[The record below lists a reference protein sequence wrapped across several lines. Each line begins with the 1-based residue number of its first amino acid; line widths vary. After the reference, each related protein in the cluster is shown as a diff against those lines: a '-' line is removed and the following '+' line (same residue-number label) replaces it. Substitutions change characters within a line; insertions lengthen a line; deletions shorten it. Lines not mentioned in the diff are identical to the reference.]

1 MYANY
6 HTHTKRCKHAQ
17 GEDREYVEAAIEAGM
32 RVLGFADHCPWI
44 FPNDYVSGI
53 RMDRSEIDSYFHSLM
68 QLREEYADDI
78 RLLIGF
84 ESEYVPELMEAQD
97 RLFANYPLDYMIL
110 GQHFL
115 GIEEGSTYMG
125 NPTEDEA
132 ILEQYVDM
140 VIEGL
145 DSGRYAYLAHPD
157 LIHFVGEK
165 ETYDFQMRRMLSYML
180 ENSYPVEINML
191 GALQGRHYPSTRF
204 LQIVGEMGNA
214 CIIGV
219 DAHSPDL
226 LKNREGERI
235 CRQLVEKY
243 GLRLRELLLI

>member
-6 HTHTKRCKHAQ
+6 HTHTSRCKHAQ

-32 RVLGFADHCPWI
+32 RILGFSDHCPWV
-44 FPNDYVSGI
+44 FPDDYVSGI
-53 RMDRSEIDSYFHSLM
+53 RMDCLVIDSYFDSLI

-97 RLFANYPLDYMIL
+97 HLFANYPLDYMIL

-115 GIEEGSTYMG
+115 GIEEGSVYMG
-125 NPTEDEA
+125 NPTEDESV
-132 ILEQYVDM
+132 LEQYVDM
-140 VIEGL
+140 VIEGM

-157 LIHFVGEK
+157 LVHFVGNQEV
-165 ETYDFQMRRMLSYML
+165 YDFHMRRMLSYL
-180 ENSYPVEINML
+180 LDNSYPVEINML
-191 GALQGRHYPSTRF
+191 GALQGRHYPNARF
-204 LQIVGEMGNA
+204 LELAGEMGNA

-226 LKNREGERI
+226 LKNREGELL
-235 CRQLVEKY
+235 CRQMAERY

>member
-6 HTHTKRCKHAQ
+6 HTHTRRCKHAQ

-32 RVLGFADHCPWI
+32 RVLGFSDHCPWVLPDG
-44 FPNDYVSGI
+44 FASGI
-53 RMDRSEIDSYFHSLM
+53 RMDCSEIDSYFSSLLK
-68 QLREEYADDI
+68 LREEYADDI

-84 ESEYVPELMEAQD
+84 ESEYIPEFMEAQD
-97 RLFANYPLDYMIL
+97 QLFSNYPLDYMIL

-115 GIEEGSTYMG
+115 GMEEGSAYMG
-125 NPTEDEA
+125 NPTVEES
-132 ILEQYVDM
+132 ILARYVDM
-140 VIEGL
+140 VIQGM

-165 ETYDFQMRRMLSYML
+165 EVYEFHMRRMLSYML
-180 ENSYPVEINML
+180 DNSYPVEINML
-191 GALQGRHYPSTRF
+191 GALQGRHYPDHRF
-204 LQIVGEMGNA
+204 LELAGEIGNA

-226 LKNREGERI
+226 LKNQEGERI
-235 CRQLVEKY
+235 CRRLAEKY

>member
-6 HTHTKRCKHAQ
+6 HTHTSRCKHAQ

-32 RVLGFADHCPWI
+32 RILGFSDHCPWV
-44 FPNDYVSGI
+44 FPDGYESGI
-53 RMDRSEIDSYFHSLM
+53 RMECSEIDSYFDSLI
-68 QLREEYADDI
+68 QLREEYKDDI

-115 GIEEGSTYMG
+115 GIEEGSMYMG
-125 NPTEDEA
+125 NPTAEEST
-132 ILEQYVDM
+132 LEQYVDM
-140 VIEGL
+140 VIEGM

-157 LIHFVGEK
+157 LVHFIGDREI
-165 ETYDFQMRRMLSYML
+165 YDFHMRRMLSYL
-180 ENSYPVEINML
+180 LDNSYPVEINML
-191 GALQGRHYPSTRF
+191 GALQGRHYPNARF
-204 LQIVGEMGNA
+204 LELAGEMGNA

-226 LKNREGERI
+226 LKNREGELL
-235 CRQLVEKY
+235 CRRMAEKY
-243 GLRLRELLLI
+243 GLRIRELLLI